1 LYADELE
8 FQEKEIEHCSL
19 QEKLDME
26 LKELDKRLE
35 EKEAEMKRFSS
46 GGTSVLKQHYEK
58 KVYDLEQEKRAL
70 QREIEGLRHNLASI
84 PSGPGDGAQ
93 KLKEEYVQK
102 LNTLETQV
110 SVLKKKQ
117 DAQAQLMRQKQK
129 SDDAAIKLQDEIHR
143 IKSQKVQ
150 LQQKIKQESEQFR
163 AWKASREKEVMQVY
177 LTFQFVAN

>member
-1 LYADELE
+1 M
-8 FQEKEIEHCSL
+8 K
-19 QEKLDME
+19 
-26 LKELDKRLE
+26 
-35 EKEAEMKRFSS
+35 AEMKRFSS

-110 SVLKKKQ
+110 TPVLF
-117 DAQAQLMRQKQK
+117 LSYTRL
-129 SDDAAIKLQDEIHR
+129 SHIIFLIYC
-143 IKSQKVQ
+143 I
-150 LQQKIKQESEQFR
+150 LFLFR
-163 AWKASREKEVMQVY
+163 F
-177 LTFQFVAN
+177 LF